1 VLLAFAIGIVAG
13 LRSMT
18 APAVVSWAARLW
30 WPQVQSTPLAFMTM
44 APVAYLF
51 TVLAAGEL
59 IADKLPFTP
68 SRLSAGPLIGR
79 LVLGAL
85 SGSVLQAAAH
95 QSLPLGALLGGAGGL
110 AGAYLGYTVRRW
122 LVTKLGLPDLVVALT
137 EDAVAI
143 GAALG
148 IVSSL

>member
-95 QSLPLGALLGGAGGL
+95 QSLLLGALLGGAGGL
-110 AGAYLGYTVRRW
+110 AGSYLGYTVRRS
-122 LVTKLGLPDLVVALT
+122 LVTKVGLPDLVVALT
-137 EDAVAI
+137 EDAIAI
-143 GAALG
+143 GAALA